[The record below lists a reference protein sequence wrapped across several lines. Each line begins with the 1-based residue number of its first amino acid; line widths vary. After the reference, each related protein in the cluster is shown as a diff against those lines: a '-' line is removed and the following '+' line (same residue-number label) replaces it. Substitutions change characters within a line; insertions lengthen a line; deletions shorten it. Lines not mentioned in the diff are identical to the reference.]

1 MWWIVEEQHTKRQF
15 HPFHHH
21 LSEMRVQPRIHPQF
35 PAIADIEVVMALKNL
50 LKKLIEYICGNQ
62 SNMMLFTEAKVQLL
76 NGAISTR

>member
-21 LSEMRVQPRIHPQF
+21 LSEMRVQPRIHPTF

-50 LKKLIEYICGNQ
+50 LKN
-62 SNMMLFTEAKVQLL
+62 
-76 NGAISTR
+76 